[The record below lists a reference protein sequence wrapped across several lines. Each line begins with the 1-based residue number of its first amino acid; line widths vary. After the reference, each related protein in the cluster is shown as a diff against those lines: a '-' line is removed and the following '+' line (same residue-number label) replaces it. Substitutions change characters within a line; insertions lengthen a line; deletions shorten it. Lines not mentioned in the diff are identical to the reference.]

1 MINRFDSKH
10 KVNLSSNQ
18 TLWERLKMFC
28 FCSFYTFGENISLLT
43 FKPLMQLHRGFKAR
57 YVTLAENFTTTM
69 CSRTV
74 RARHVDF
81 QLTHRKNC
89 TLRFL
94 LYALVLLAR
103 SYKCCD
109 SYFIDQPARI
119 FVNEGKFSKQLRL
132 SSTYTLKFV
141 FLPKC
146 LGVPPR
152 ELLLGVGPKLI
163 IADIFE
169 N

>member
-10 KVNLSSNQ
+10 KINLSSNQ
-18 TLWERLKMFC
+18 TLWKRLKMVC

-89 TLRFL
+89 FLR
-94 LYALVLLAR
+94 
-103 SYKCCD
+103 
-109 SYFIDQPARI
+109 
-119 FVNEGKFSKQLRL
+119 
-132 SSTYTLKFV
+132 
-141 FLPKC
+141 
-146 LGVPPR
+146 
-152 ELLLGVGPKLI
+152 GVGREGARPSVSRQSGTPSVRCEVWGTPSASFREAVKVEKIKNERMSTPGMGKSRLVSYSVHHKCY
-163 IADIFE
+163 D
-169 N
+169 